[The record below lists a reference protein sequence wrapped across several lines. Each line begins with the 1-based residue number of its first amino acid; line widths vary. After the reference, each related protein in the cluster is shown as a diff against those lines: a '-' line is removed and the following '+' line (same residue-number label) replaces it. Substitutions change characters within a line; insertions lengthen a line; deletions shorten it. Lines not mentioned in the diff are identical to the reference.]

1 MTYELDEDGYDLE
14 EPPKRIIS
22 AKGFSIFIWLKEHP
36 KWMKNHHKWILENM
50 PEEEE
55 LNNSEDE

>member
-14 EPPKRIIS
+14 EPPRRVMS
-22 AKGFSIFIWLKEHP
+22 AKGFSIFIWLNEHP

-50 PEEEE
+50 PEEGE